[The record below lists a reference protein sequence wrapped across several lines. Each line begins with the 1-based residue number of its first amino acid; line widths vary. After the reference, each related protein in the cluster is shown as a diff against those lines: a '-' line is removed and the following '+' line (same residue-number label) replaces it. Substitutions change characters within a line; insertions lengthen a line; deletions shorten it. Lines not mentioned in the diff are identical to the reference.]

1 MHANYK
7 TLKRAARKPNKK
19 KKNKEEVKKRQP
31 MRWAEGGSS
40 EK

>member
-19 KKNKEEVKKRQP
+19 KKIR
-31 MRWAEGGSS
+31 RR
-40 EK
+40 